1 MEQVSNLTYPGLFN
15 SPIKNRRNRKPLL
28 ITISA
33 PSGAGKTT
41 LCNRLV
47 KEFENIE
54 YSISCTTRKPRDNE
68 EDGVDYYF
76 LSGRNFKKLIKKMN
90 FLNLPRCMA
99 IIMELL

>member
-15 SPIKNRRNRKPLL
+15 SPIKNRRNMKPLL

-54 YSISCTTRKPRDNE
+54 YSISCTTRKPRGNE
-68 EDGVDYYF
+68 
-76 LSGRNFKKLIKKMN
+76 
-90 FLNLPRCMA
+90 
-99 IIMELL
+99 